1 MLLKIKDVHGERV
14 GFRVQGSGERLL
26 GTLPRSTKLR
36 NRLAPLDSMSDGKG
50 QTKNMEI
57 SKNTNNTGMSMK
69 TKGRLSIAQGK
80 AGMSMKN
87 NGLSSYIRE
96 CC

>member
-36 NRLAPLDSMSDGKG
+36 NRLAPLNSMSDGKVERRNSVTLEMHEQHGNVYENKGSAFHSPG
-50 QTKNMEI
+50 QGGYVYEK
-57 SKNTNNTGMSMK
+57 
-69 TKGRLSIAQGK
+69 
-80 AGMSMKN
+80 
-87 NGLSSYIRE
+87 
-96 CC
+96 